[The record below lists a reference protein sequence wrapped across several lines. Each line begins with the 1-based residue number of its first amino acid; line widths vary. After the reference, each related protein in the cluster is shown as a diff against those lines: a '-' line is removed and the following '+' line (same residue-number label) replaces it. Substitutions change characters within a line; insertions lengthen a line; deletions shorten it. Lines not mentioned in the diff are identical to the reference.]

1 MKKYWKLM
9 ALGVFSVATVGCFY
23 IATAVSGEAAPE
35 YTIETRSGDAA
46 YIGKLVLSG
55 ESSPEY
61 AQYWEPIE
69 ISLDGTKGKKDYSL
83 KEQLDSVAMMDPY
96 TQKMYREHSDF
107 LRNKTWGS
115 GSYFED
121 EKEVVYADLYIEN
134 DTRFDGFEIAVLNK
148 ETNDQKE
155 YTVALPE
162 YDRYENLH
170 VNEIQKI
177 NNELVLFTTNYID
190 GEMDLYSPITE
201 SHAYRIDLENQ
212 VVLEDTIIQSA
223 SDQTTDYSTGIIYT
237 DKAMPEKFVVFE
249 SFLASQSE
257 EEEAMAVD
265 PETLSVLAYDV
276 AAGEV
281 KTLSVSNEL
290 KELPSYEA
298 VVVQGSYIYY
308 TMIEENGFNIS
319 RFNIETDTVDQT
331 QLIEL
336 PSEVMVNFSSAQSG
350 GTVTHIDGNMV
361 YYVSTIKDLTE
372 QTVSIVA
379 ADLETGQVLY
389 DGTVENGENMNE
401 AFKENVLSIYDV
413 YFK

>member
-9 ALGVFSVATVGCFY
+9 ALGIFSVATVGFLY
-23 IATAVSGEAAPE
+23 IATAVSGEDAPD

-46 YIGKLVLSG
+46 YIEKLVLSG

-61 AQYWEPIE
+61 AQYWAPIE

-83 KEQLDSVAMMDPY
+83 KEQLDSVTMMDPY

-121 EKEVVYADLYIEN
+121 EKEIVYADLYIEN
-134 DTRFDGFEIAVLNK
+134 YTRFDGFEIAVLNK

-190 GEMDLYSPITE
+190 GEMDHYSPITE

-212 VVLEDTIIQSA
+212 VVLEDTIIQPA
-223 SDQTTDYSTGIIYT
+223 SDQITDYSTGIIYT
-237 DKAMPEKFVVFE
+237 DKATPEKFVVFE
-249 SFLASQSE
+249 SSPTVQSE
-257 EEEAMAVD
+257 EEEIMLD
-265 PETLSVLAYDV
+265 PETVSILAYDV
-276 AAGEV
+276 ATNEV
-281 KTLSVSNEL
+281 KTLSVPTEL
-290 KELPSYEA
+290 KELQSYEA
-298 VVVQGSYIYY
+298 VEVLDSYIYY
-308 TMIEENGFNIS
+308 TKMEETGFNVS
-319 RFNIETDTVDQT
+319 RFNIESDTVDHT
-331 QLIEL
+331 QMIEL
-336 PSEVMVNFSSAQSG
+336 PREVMANFTSDQSG
-350 GTVTHIDGNMV
+350 GVVTHIDGNIG
-361 YYVSTIKDLTE
+361 YYVSTIKNLTG

-379 ADLETGQVLY
+379 ADLETGQVVY
-389 DGTVENGENMNE
+389 DGTVENSEDMNE
-401 AFKENVLSIYDV
+401 SFKENVLSIYDV